1 MPQDEIEVPESLKS
15 AETYEFIGF
24 DKKTAL
30 EIWSR
35 FISTSD
41 PDDPEGDFMGYA
53 RSYVNHSGVP
63 DALSV
68 LDDWTSTMNRLG
80 INKTLQSAIMLPEF
94 DDLRS
99 TASCKFWVLDSMTVA
114 YATLEHLNDQLRSE
128 MARRQ
133 RISKTGHRDMSQP
146 PARPAPISR
155 NQSVSRP
162 GSRDADAAA
171 AGLSVSEEEAGAV
184 SVSVPEAPER
194 LDGHTMIWRGCSR
207 LSALEFGEGHPDHL
221 VLRAM
226 RSSPGD
232 FSYAP
237 VVYFTPQRETA
248 DRYAT
253 WLKHKVP
260 ASEVAIF
267 QAAVPKDLIR
277 SLSVNYLWSDGVET
291 DTWKRVIWHSRRS
304 EKLPKDLRWMADKD
318 LWIGHIARSLH
329 SRYVAMESYTM
340 IESSDTLSVKI
351 DGDWRKAI
359 QWVFYD
365 SDAEDLFALSCKG
378 KTWIHSTGKLVDE
391 TPK

>member
-15 AETYEFIGF
+15 AESYEFIGF
-24 DKKTAL
+24 DRETAL

-35 FISTSD
+35 FIDTSD

-99 TASCKFWVLDSMTVA
+99 TASCKFWVLDSMAVA

-133 RISKTGHRDMSQP
+133 RITKTGHRDK
-146 PARPAPISR
+146 
-155 NQSVSRP
+155 
-162 GSRDADAAA
+162 
-171 AGLSVSEEEAGAV
+171 
-184 SVSVPEAPER
+184 SVSVPEAPAR

-207 LSALEFGEGHPDHL
+207 LSALEFCEGHPDHL

-237 VVYFTPQRETA
+237 VGYFTPQRETA

-267 QAAVPKDLIR
+267 QAAVPEDLIR
-277 SLSVNYLWSDGVET
+277 SLSVNYLGSDGVET

-304 EKLPKDLRWMADKD
+304 DKLPKDLRWMADKD

-329 SRYVAMESYTM
+329 SRSVAMEDYTV
-340 IESSDTLSVKI
+340 IEPSDTLSVKI
-351 DGDWRKAI
+351 DGEWRKAI

-365 SDAEDLFALSCKG
+365 SDAEDLFAQRCKG
-378 KTWIHSTGKLVDE
+378 MTWIHSTGKLVDE

>member
-133 RISKTGHRDMSQP
+133 RISKTGHRDKSQP
-146 PARPAPISR
+146 PARPAPRWRDDSASLRLAIEISHSHR
-155 NQSVSRP
+155 QDPLQSLENNLFQDRVQEMPTLPLPDFLFPKKKP
-162 GSRDADAAA
+162 G
-171 AGLSVSEEEAGAV
+171 L
-184 SVSVPEAPER
+184 
-194 LDGHTMIWRGCSR
+194 
-207 LSALEFGEGHPDHL
+207 
-221 VLRAM
+221 
-226 RSSPGD
+226 
-232 FSYAP
+232 
-237 VVYFTPQRETA
+237 
-248 DRYAT
+248 
-253 WLKHKVP
+253 
-260 ASEVAIF
+260 F
-267 QAAVPKDLIR
+267 Q
-277 SLSVNYLWSDGVET
+277 
-291 DTWKRVIWHSRRS
+291 
-304 EKLPKDLRWMADKD
+304 
-318 LWIGHIARSLH
+318 
-329 SRYVAMESYTM
+329 
-340 IESSDTLSVKI
+340 
-351 DGDWRKAI
+351 
-359 QWVFYD
+359 
-365 SDAEDLFALSCKG
+365 
-378 KTWIHSTGKLVDE
+378 
-391 TPK
+391 